1 MGQFSWIYSNT
12 GKAMKDNKV
21 KNSYLLVPPEFQD
34 EYGTYIK
41 EECYDGYGHMGEY
54 DVYAL
59 VALWN
64 RKYIPKDYQTFY
76 GDLKEPKLEDYGG
89 LYEFEKAKLRKEGLS
104 EEEINMA
111 EEKQRR
117 EYYERG
123 MATYKERIAVLN
135 EFISSDKEY
144 DAKKDVSFLREIGI
158 DIACYD
164 KDNAKLKYPIKI
176 TSKKMAYD
184 EADASK
190 SDPNQGW

>member
-12 GKAMKDNKV
+12 GKAMKDDIV

-34 EYGTYIK
+34 EYGAYIK
-41 EECYDGYGHMGEY
+41 EECYDGYGNMGGY

-64 RKYIPKDYQTFY
+64 RRYIPKDYKTKC
-76 GDLKEPKLEDYGG
+76 LRKPKPEYYGG
-89 LYEFEKAKLRKEGLS
+89 LYNFEKDKLRKEGLS
-104 EEEINMA
+104 EEEIKMA
-111 EEKQRR
+111 DEK
-117 EYYERG
+117 EKINACERA
-123 MATYKERIAVLN
+123 MSRYKKSIAILN

-164 KDNAKLKYPIKI
+164 EDNAKLKYPIKI
-176 TSKKMAYD
+176 TSRKMAYD
-184 EADASK
+184 EADASE
-190 SDPNQGW
+190 SDPDQGW